1 MSRLQEIGDLLRVNF
16 YRPSYKKS
24 AINDSK
30 NEQIGDKSAVN
41 DSIGDKSAIS
51 NEDKII
57 EYLKTHENAKSQEI
71 ADYIGLKISRTK
83 DYLSKLVEEGKIA
96 AIGGNKNRTYVLKI
110 NN

>member
-1 MSRLQEIGDLLRVNF
+1 MNF

-30 NEQIGDKSAVN
+30 NAQIGDKSAIN
-41 DSIGDKSAIS
+41 QKNGDESAIT

-57 EYLKTHENAKSQEI
+57 EYLKTHKNAKSQEI

-83 DYLSKLVEEGKIA
+83 DYLSKLVEEGKIE
-96 AIGGNKNRTYVLKI
+96 AIGGNKNRTYVLRS
-110 NN
+110 

>member
-30 NEQIGDKSAVN
+30 NEQIGDKSAIN

-96 AIGGNKNRTYVLKI
+96 AIGGNKNRTYSLCR
-110 NN
+110 